1 MRRHTRG
8 IAVVLAAG
16 LLAVMLAATAL
27 YAIDLGSIAK
37 VLGIGWLVS
46 EYDEQIDSFIT
57 SALGEREAAAQGAT
71 KVVPIISLGRGAH
84 VGAAQVVGNPENV
97 KQVKA
102 VVQVEGK
109 FGNFGAKVLLPTTME
124 KVSGNPERAKGVG
137 ISAVIEFKI

>member
-1 MRRHTRG
+1 MKRHTRG
-8 IAVVLAAG
+8 FAVVLVAG
-16 LLAVMLAATAL
+16 LLAVMVAASAL
-27 YAIDLGSIAK
+27 HAIDLGSIAR

-84 VGAAQVVGNPENV
+84 IGAAQVVGNPENV

-109 FGNFGAKVLLPTTME
+109 LGNVRGSFLVPTTME

-137 ISAVIEFKI
+137 VSAVIEFKI